1 MNNQTQ
7 ELLDISGGIVF
18 STIYNTNMQKDQM
31 SITDQ
36 IIMNEAEDKILDV
49 FLTPKSLDYNDFRH
63 LFYPSN
69 NKQFQMSVN
78 NESSFFLN
86 NWFITDDDGSHKFI
100 LHEFVISTIEHHLGI
115 SRHNFNPALKINLEK
130 QLIKYNDIRKFNRF
144 GTVYALTWAE
154 ISTLLEQIGVIYNRA
169 EDNKVLLTLILNYT
183 TPLVEGFMIRF
194 HLPFVVENIYKGWN
208 HFDRL
213 PLLNRNNLY
222 NT

>member
-69 NKQFQMSVN
+69 NKNLEQERN
-78 NESSFFLN
+78 R
-86 NWFITDDDGSHKFI
+86 KFI
-100 LHEFVISTIEHHLGI
+100 DCILSSEEIEYMYDFTLSNNKETKSFHKYPI
-115 SRHNFNPALKINLEK
+115 DDPYSRC
-130 QLIKYNDIRKFNRF
+130 
-144 GTVYALTWAE
+144 
-154 ISTLLEQIGVIYNRA
+154 
-169 EDNKVLLTLILNYT
+169 
-183 TPLVEGFMIRF
+183 
-194 HLPFVVENIYKGWN
+194 
-208 HFDRL
+208 
-213 PLLNRNNLY
+213 
-222 NT
+222 